1 MNVYPSLLDSLGLF
15 DVLHDA
21 LVLFSELI
29 ILAVNVN
36 HNHMYLVNNSL
47 IKQQIIAILELHHHI
62 YKSLSHPKAYY
73 PYDEVPTAINIRDKT

>member
-1 MNVYPSLLDSLGLF
+1 
-15 DVLHDA
+15 
-21 LVLFSELI
+21 
-29 ILAVNVN
+29 
-36 HNHMYLVNNSL
+36 MYLVNNSL